1 MVGIGS
7 HFFQGLQKRKQMLL
21 QINGIGD
28 QKLEYKDHS
37 TIKFDNLKTY
47 LLLAKKAISKFG
59 PKFYNG
65 LSTKMLKDEDAIAS
79 IANAIMMAD
88 WRWDENRSGLNGA
101 KKTKYSY
108 RNQCA
113 LWAMQTYV
121 SKDHKRSKK
130 IKAYS
135 LDYIADDDKNDF
147 YTIAK
152 DTKVESP
159 DNIVMKNEE
168 FQNLTS
174 LIDQLLSLDS
184 LTERQ
189 KDYIR
194 LYYFESYTFEQIG
207 KKYGITREAVRQG
220 LNKALNIVRGLLV

>member
-1 MVGIGS
+1 
-7 HFFQGLQKRKQMLL
+7 MLL
-21 QINGIGD
+21 QINGIGN
-28 QKLEYKDHS
+28 QKLSYKDHS
-37 TIKFDNLKTY
+37 TIKFDSLKVY

-65 LSTKMLKDEDAIAS
+65 LSTKMLKDEDAVAS

-88 WRWDENRSGLNGA
+88 WRWDENRSGLNGG

-121 SKDHKRSKK
+121 SKDHKRSKRT
-130 IKAYS
+130 KAYS
-135 LDYIADDDKNDF
+135 LDYMSDEDKNDL
-147 YTIAK
+147 YTISE
-152 DTKVESP
+152 DTKTETP
-159 DNIVMKNEE
+159 EDIVIKNEE
-168 FQNLTS
+168 SENLSS
-174 LIDQLLSLDS
+174 LINQLLTIETLSD
-184 LTERQ
+184 RQ

-194 LYYFESYTFEQIG
+194 LYYFESNTFEQIG

-220 LNKALNIVRGLLV
+220 LNKALNIIRGSLA